1 MWISDSTWAM
11 NPAASIDLD
20 RPARRNCSLQSS
32 VPEAVPAPEPVPEA
46 VDHCD
51 QSLDHC
57 DRSLVRRAQS
67 GDRGAFNLLVGKY
80 RHRVMKLAMRYTHN
94 FADAEDA
101 VQDIFMRAYW
111 GLRHFRGDSAFY
123 SWLHRIAVNSAKS
136 ALVVRAR
143 NARVFSLSAE
153 TTDDSSE
160 SSSQL
165 KDLDTP
171 EELALTDEI
180 YGAVNAAIDAL
191 CEEQRAAIVLREIN
205 GLSYARVASI
215 MSCPVGTVRSRVF
228 RAREAI
234 DRRLRWVF
242 DEGLGRAGGRSIRA
256 AGCPA

>member
-1 MWISDSTWAM
+1 MWISDSIWVM
-11 NPAASIDLD
+11 NPAASIDLH

-32 VPEAVPAPEPVPEA
+32 VPEPEA
-46 VDHCD
+46 V
-51 QSLDHC
+51 DHC

-80 RHRVMKLAMRYTHN
+80 RDRVMKLAMRYTHN

-234 DRRLRWVF
+234 DRRLRQVF
-242 DEGLGRAGGRSIRA
+242 DEGLGRAGGRSIRTA
-256 AGCPA
+256 DCPA